1 MKIEFSTVES
11 HWENTPPLR
20 MGPCPAV
27 AGQQKMNS
35 SASLEVF
42 YFIGPLSIYYVFGSS
57 FLMTICVWTCVSR
70 HLCVFLVLFLWLFFI
85 LLFSYSHVFFL
96 FYFILFCSFL
106 WNKILNGLNTFN
118 LHPTNM
124 DAHTYATGI
133 IIKEKVMTLRGSGGY
148 KRSWRKKSVEWKLG
162 KYRKFLQIIKKIN
175 V

>member
-1 MKIEFSTVES
+1 
-11 HWENTPPLR
+11 
-20 MGPCPAV
+20 
-27 AGQQKMNS
+27 MN
-35 SASLEVF
+35 
-42 YFIGPLSIYYVFGSS
+42 
-57 FLMTICVWTCVSR
+57 MCVSSS
-70 HLCVFLVLFLWLFFI
+70 LCVSCAFPLALFHFAFF
-85 LLFSYSHVFFL
+85 LFSCFFL
-96 FYFILFCSFL
+96 FYLILFCSFL

-162 KYRKFLQIIKKIN
+162 KYRRFLQIIKKIN